1 MSASE
6 PTPARGGTVSRLWRL
21 LAVAAAGAL
30 LFLLAYVFLEAPCLG
45 LFPVVALVAWP
56 LWYHRREVVLFE
68 RRAVLAGVAT
78 RDGWVRRRFWA
89 GHLTQVLQVFVALA
103 WATLLLALASLLGPE
118 HWAVLAAD
126 VLFLSLIIDPVQRR
140 VGGQVQADKVG
151 AFSRRWPLFAIN
163 LVFLTLAF
171 LLVDFFVAGAPDT
184 RGMPW
189 HAVAEETF
197 RQFGLGAG
205 CAPAGWLVGVLATV
219 EQLAWH
225 ASQLVIPSLPDPT
238 LKLAAWTV
246 VLAQAGLVAYLY
258 TRLQLGVVAMFDRTA
273 GAGDARG
280 GDTFSLAFFYTILFL
295 AVPYLY
301 AALKL
306 ADLDPR
312 ALQAGAERVVA
323 WANPCD
329 TEPAARAALLGALGD
344 DLARAR
350 AQAQAEADRA
360 VDAAL
365 DALFADVEEGVDRYL
380 DWYFTVIGEYER
392 LAASVAGDFGAL
404 MSEQLE
410 THLFGDTRFAERL
423 EAASDAIEASSAS
436 AMAAAAGR
444 LGERAAAEVKSEP
457 CRLDGVSLHA
467 LGDLERD
474 RMRAAMAT
482 TGGAAAGVVTAKLLA
497 KNAGAMVAG
506 KVAAKKGFKV
516 AAGIAGKVAAKKG
529 GSILLSATAA
539 TALCA
544 PTGPMAVL
552 CGVVAGTVTW
562 LTIDKAMVEID
573 EALFRDEMRAELL
586 ETVAEQRAALADAL
600 RMQHAAAIDGYALQI
615 HNRLEGAFV
624 PARDGM

>member
-6 PTPARGGTVSRLWRL
+6 PTPAGSGTVSRLWRL
-21 LAVAAAGAL
+21 LALAAAGAL
-30 LFLLAYVFLEAPCLG
+30 LFLLAYAFLDVPCLG
-45 LFPVVALVAWP
+45 LFPVVALAAWP
-56 LWYHRREVVLFE
+56 LWYHRREIVLFE
-68 RRAVLAGVAT
+68 RRAVLDGVAT
-78 RDGWVRRRFWA
+78 RDGWVRRRFW
-89 GHLTQVLQVFVALA
+89 GGRLTQVLQVFVALV

-140 VGGQVQADKVG
+140 VGGQVRADKVG
-151 AFSRRWPLFAIN
+151 TFSRRWPLFAIN
-163 LVFLTLAF
+163 LIFLTLAF
-171 LLVDFFVAGAPDT
+171 LAVDFFVAGTPDT
-184 RGMPW
+184 RGMTW

-197 RQFGLGAG
+197 RQSGLGAA
-205 CAPAGWLVGVLATV
+205 CAPAGWLVGALATV
-219 EQLAWH
+219 ERLAWH
-225 ASQLVIPSLPDPT
+225 TSQLVIPSLPDPA

-273 GAGDARG
+273 GTADARG
-280 GDTFSLAFFYTILFL
+280 GETFSLAFFYTVLFL

-306 ADLDPR
+306 ADLDPQ
-312 ALQAGAERVVA
+312 ALQAGAQRVIT
-323 WANPCD
+323 WANPCESD
-329 TEPAARAALLGALGD
+329 PAARAALLGALGG
-344 DLARAR
+344 DLAQERAQAR
-350 AQAQAEADRA
+350 AQAEQG

-365 DALFADVEEGVDRYL
+365 DALFGDVERGVDRYL

-410 THLFGDTRFAERL
+410 RHLFGDMRFAERL
-423 EAASDAIEASSAS
+423 EEESRAIEARSAS
-436 AMAAAAGR
+436 AMAAAADR
-444 LGERAAAEVKSEP
+444 LGQRARAEVGAEP
-457 CRLDGVSLHA
+457 CHLDGVSLHA
-467 LGDLERD
+467 FGDLERD

-497 KNAGAMVAG
+497 KNAGAMVAS
-506 KVAAKKGFKV
+506 KVAAKKGFTL
-516 AAGIAGKVAAKKG
+516 AAGMAGKVAAKKG

-562 LTIDKAMVEID
+562 LSIDKAMVEID

-600 RMQHAAAIDGYALQI
+600 KAQHAAAIDAYALQI

>member
-1 MSASE
+1 MSGSD
-6 PTPARGGTVSRLWRL
+6 PAPVPAGSGSPLWRL
-21 LAVAAAGAL
+21 LALAAAVVT
-30 LFLLAYVFLEAPCLG
+30 LFLLGYAFLAVPCWG
-45 LFPVVALVAWP
+45 LLPVTALAAWP
-56 LWYHRREVVLFE
+56 IWYYQRDVVLFE
-68 RRAVLAGVAT
+68 RRAVLEGVTTA
-78 RDGWVRRRFWA
+78 DGWVRRRFWA
-89 GHLTQVLQVFVALA
+89 GHLIQVLQVFVALA
-103 WATLLLALASLLGPE
+103 WGTVLLALAALLSAE
-118 HWAVLAAD
+118 QWAVLAAD
-126 VLFLSLIIDPVQRR
+126 ALFLSLIIDPVQRR
-140 VGGQVQADKVG
+140 LARQVQAGKVG
-151 AFSRRWPLFAIN
+151 VFSRRWPLFAIN

-171 LLVDFFVAGAPDT
+171 LAVDFFLAGAPDT
-184 RGMPW
+184 RGLPW
-189 HAVAEETF
+189 HAVAEEAF
-197 RQFGLGAG
+197 ARQADTAA
-205 CAPAGWLVGVLATV
+205 CPPAGWLAGVLATV
-219 EQLAWH
+219 DGLGWH
-225 ASQLVIPSLPDPT
+225 ASQLVIPSLPDPA
-238 LKLAAWTV
+238 LKLAAWGV
-246 VLAQAGLVAYLY
+246 ALAQAGLVAYLY
-258 TRLQLGVVAMFDRTA
+258 TRLLLGVVAMFERTA
-273 GAGDARG
+273 DSGAARSDG
-280 GDTFSLAFFYTILFL
+280 GFSLAFFYTILFL

-301 AALKL
+301 AVLKL
-306 ADLDPR
+306 AELDPQ
-312 ALQAGAERVVA
+312 ALQASAQRVVA
-323 WANPCD
+323 WANPCETD
-329 TEPAARAALLGALGD
+329 PVVRDRLLGTLDD

-350 AQAQAEADRA
+350 TAVQAEADRA

-365 DALFADVEEGVDRYL
+365 DELFAEVEQGVEGYL

-410 THLFGDTRFAERL
+410 RHLFGDTRFADRL

-586 ETVAEQRAALADAL
+586 EAVAEQRTALAGAL
-600 RMQHAAAIDGYALQI
+600 KMQHAAAIDAHALQI
-615 HNRLEGAFV
+615 RNRLEGAFV